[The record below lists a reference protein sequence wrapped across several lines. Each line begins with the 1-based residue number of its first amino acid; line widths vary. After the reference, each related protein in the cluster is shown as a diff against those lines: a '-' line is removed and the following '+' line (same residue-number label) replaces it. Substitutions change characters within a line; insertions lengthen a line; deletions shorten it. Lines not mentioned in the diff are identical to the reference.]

1 MCEACALNNVAI
13 TLRQRLKI
21 LLRRSRSSRK
31 MSRQLDGE
39 RASFARTIPS
49 AKRPA
54 VSLDGLP
61 CNGQP
66 QAKPAPI
73 GSCLNERSED
83 LFDLLAGETTTGVID
98 IDGDSVV
105 LKFPTHADRAAD
117 VGKLHGVADEVGER
131 RPAEPLIGLY
141 LGVLGFRHVDLDLP
155 ILCRDF
161 QFGC

>member
-1 MCEACALNNVAI
+1 
-13 TLRQRLKI
+13 
-21 LLRRSRSSRK
+21 

-39 RASFARTIPS
+39 RASFAGTIPS

-83 LFDLLAGETTTGVID
+83 LFDLLVGETTTRVID
-98 IDGDSVV
+98 IDGDSVALQNV
-105 LKFPTHADRAAD
+105 FSMRSRVRLRPRSSSSDKGEAGKSPRVFRRLKASC
-117 VGKLHGVADEVGER
+117 
-131 RPAEPLIGLY
+131 AEAS
-141 LGVLGFRHVDLDLP
+141 GFRSS
-155 ILCRDF
+155 
-161 QFGC
+161 